1 MSLMIIPIGILFI
14 VCVVL
19 TVKLLIKDN
28 PVGFFPLF
36 VAAGCFAWGA
46 ASISIPRE
54 VVLDEMV
61 PIKTLVVVEGK
72 QGIEKFSYQVVEYLV
87 DGHKYSHRPD
97 ARIIYS
103 DDQKFRVRIYR
114 DGWYNGM
121 YWFFDHKIEPY
132 YASPE
137 QVEVGNES
145 IGTDRNSEK
154 EV

>member
-103 DDQKFRVRIYR
+103 DDQKFRVRVYR
-114 DGWYNGM
+114 DGWYSGI
-121 YWFFDHKIEPY
+121 YWFFDHKIEPFY
-132 YASPE
+132 EASL
-137 QVEVGNES
+137 ES
-145 IGTDRNSEK
+145 KTPLETKAAPEK
-154 EV
+154 EEK